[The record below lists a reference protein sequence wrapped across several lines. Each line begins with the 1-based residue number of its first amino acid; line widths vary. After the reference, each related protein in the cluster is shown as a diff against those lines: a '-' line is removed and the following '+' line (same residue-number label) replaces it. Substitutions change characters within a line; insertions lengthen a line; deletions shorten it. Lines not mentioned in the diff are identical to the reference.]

1 MVAVRI
7 GGRHRHGRAAVT
19 PARLSNGRR
28 TLVTVCAMA
37 ATIMQALDTTI
48 ANVALPYMQGSL
60 SASLD
65 QINWVLTSYIV
76 ASAIMT
82 APIGWIADR
91 FGRKRLFIVCTAG
104 FTVAS
109 MLCGLAENIGE
120 MVAFRLLQGVFGAAL
135 VPLSQ
140 AVLLDSYS
148 AEERGS
154 AMAIWG
160 IGVMLGPIMGPT
172 LGAWLTDNYN
182 WHWVF
187 FINLPV
193 GIITV
198 IGLMLFMDE
207 TQQKKE
213 LRFDWFGFL
222 ALAVGIGA
230 MQLMLDRGE
239 QLGWFESGEIV
250 AETIVSGVGFYYF
263 FAHSLTSERPFV
275 RFDIFKDR
283 NYVGGCLFMAVIGL
297 VLFGTMALV
306 TPFMQNVLGYPI
318 LTAGF
323 LLASRGVGTL
333 ASMMVVGRL
342 MKVIPARYL
351 VLVGMLLAAF
361 TLGQMVDFTDQT
373 SPGTIVVASVVQGVG
388 LGLVFVPLSTVAFAT
403 LPGHL
408 RTDGTAILTLVRN
421 LGSSVGISVV
431 IAQLTSTTSGMHARL
446 SEFVTPFNDALA
458 MPNAAMLN
466 LGTDLGR
473 AMMDRLL
480 TQQATIIAYAN
491 DYKLLMY
498 LTLAAIPLVFVI
510 SVARS
515 RPAAP
520 AEAPTPAH

>member
-1 MVAVRI
+1 MSTAPA
-7 GGRHRHGRAAVT
+7 GRWQR
-19 PARLSNGRR
+19 P
-28 TLVTVCAMA
+28 LVTVCAMA

-82 APIGWIADR
+82 APIGWVADR

-109 MLCGLAENIGE
+109 MLCGLAESIGQ
-120 MVAFRLLQGVFGAAL
+120 MVAFRLLQGMFGAAL

-193 GIITV
+193 GIVTV

-207 TQQKKE
+207 TKQQTH

-230 MQLMLDRGE
+230 LQLMLDRGK
-239 QLGWFESGEIV
+239 QLGWFESPEIV
-250 AETIVSGVGFYYF
+250 AETIISAVGFYFF
-263 FAHSLTSERPFV
+263 FAHSLTTERPFV

-283 NYVGGCLFMAVIGL
+283 NYVGGCLFMVVIGL

-323 LLASRGVGTL
+323 LLAARGVGTL
-333 ASMMVVGRL
+333 VSMMLVGRL
-342 MKVIPARYL
+342 MKLVAARYL
-351 VLVGMLLAAF
+351 VLIGMLLAAF
-361 TLGQMVDFTDQT
+361 TLGQMVEFTDQT
-373 SPGTIVVASVVQGVG
+373 TAYTIVVASVLQGVG

-421 LGSSVGISVV
+421 LGSSIGISVV
-431 IAQLTSTTSGMHARL
+431 IAELTSTTTGMHARL
-446 SEFVTPFNDALA
+446 DEFVTPFNNA
-458 MPNAAMLN
+458 MQMPDAAMLSPA
-466 LGTDLGR
+466 TEMGR
-473 AMMDRLL
+473 AVMDRIL

-491 DYKLLMY
+491 DFKLLMY
-498 LTLAAIPLVFVI
+498 LTLLAIPMVFVI
-510 SVARS
+510 GVGRGKS
-515 RPAAP
+515 AP
-520 AEAPTPAH
+520 PPTAAEAAH

>member
-1 MVAVRI
+1 MSASGPGAQRM
-7 GGRHRHGRAAVT
+7 
-19 PARLSNGRR
+19 
-28 TLVTVCAMA
+28 LVTVCAMS

-82 APIGWIADR
+82 APIGWISDR
-91 FGRKRLFIVCTAG
+91 FGRKKLFIVCTAG

-109 MLCGLAENIGE
+109 MLCGLAETIE
-120 MVAFRLLQGVFGAAL
+120 QMVLFRLLQGMFGAAL

-140 AVLLDSYS
+140 AVLLDAYTVQ
-148 AEERGS
+148 ERGS

-187 FINLPV
+187 FINLPI

-198 IGLMLFMDE
+198 IGLVLFMDE
-207 TQQKKE
+207 TEKKTQ

-230 MQLMLDRGE
+230 LQLMLDRGE
-239 QLGWFESGEIV
+239 QVGWFDSNEIV
-250 AETIVSGVGFYYF
+250 IETVISIVGFYFF
-263 FAHSLTSERPFV
+263 FAHSLTTDEPFV
-275 RFDIFKDR
+275 RFGIFRDR
-283 NYVGGCLFMAVIGL
+283 NYVGACVFMAVIGL

-306 TPFMQNVLGYPI
+306 TPFMQNVDGYPI
-318 LTAGF
+318 LTAGI
-323 LLASRGVGTL
+323 LLAARGVGTL
-333 ASMMVVGRL
+333 IAMLMVGRL
-342 MKVIPARYL
+342 MKFIEARYL
-351 VLVGMLLAAF
+351 VLVGMCLAAL
-361 TLGQMVDFTDQT
+361 TLAWMVDFTDQT
-373 SPGTIVVASVVQGVG
+373 SSNTIVVVSVAQGFG

-403 LPGHL
+403 LPLQL

-431 IAQLTSTTSGMHARL
+431 IAQLTNTTVAMHANL
-446 SEFVTPFNDALA
+446 TEFASPFNDALA
-458 MPNAAMLN
+458 MPDAAMLN
-466 LGTDLGR
+466 LNTDSGR
-473 AMMDRLL
+473 AMMDRII

-491 DYKLLMY
+491 DFKLLMY
-498 LTLAAIPLVFVI
+498 LTLATIPLVFIIGGKGKAKGAPREAV
-510 SVARS
+510 
-515 RPAAP
+515 AAP
-520 AEAPTPAH
+520 AH

>member
-1 MVAVRI
+1 
-7 GGRHRHGRAAVT
+7 
-19 PARLSNGRR
+19 
-28 TLVTVCAMA
+28 
-37 ATIMQALDTTI
+37 MQALDTTI

-76 ASAIMT
+76 ASAVMT
-82 APIGWIADR
+82 APIGWLTDR
-91 FGRKRLFIVCTAG
+91 FGRKKLFIVFTAG

-109 MLCGLAENIGE
+109 MLCGLAQSIGE
-120 MVAFRLLQGVFGAAL
+120 MVLFRLLQGIFGAAL

-172 LGAWLTDNYN
+172 LGAWLTETYN

-198 IGLMLFMDE
+198 IGLLLFMDE
-207 TQQKKE
+207 TTQRRE

-222 ALAVGIGA
+222 ALALGIGA
-230 MQLMLDRGE
+230 LQMMLDRGE
-239 QLGWFESGEIV
+239 QLGWFESPEIV
-250 AETIVSGVGFYYF
+250 TEAIVSAVGFYF
-263 FAHSLTSERPFV
+263 FLAHSLTTAEPFV

-283 NYVGGCLFMAVIGL
+283 NYVGGCLFMVVIGL

-306 TPFMQNVLGYPI
+306 TPYMQNVLGYPI

-323 LLASRGVGTL
+323 LLAARGVGTL
-333 ASMMVVGRL
+333 FAVLIVSRL
-342 MKVIPARYL
+342 MKIIEARYL
-351 VLVGMLLAAF
+351 VLGGIALAAL
-361 TLGQMVDFTDQT
+361 TLSQMVDFTDQT
-373 SPGTIVVASVVQGVG
+373 SPKTIVVVSVLQGFG

-408 RTDGTAILTLVRN
+408 RTDGSAILTLVRN
-421 LGSSVGISVV
+421 LGSSIGISIV
-431 IAQLTSTTSGMHARL
+431 IARLTDSTIAMHARL
-446 SEFVTPFNDALA
+446 DEFVTPFNSALA
-458 MPNAAMLN
+458 MPDAAMLN
-466 LGTDLGR
+466 LGTDMGR

-480 TQQATIIAYAN
+480 NQQATIIAYAN
-491 DYKLLMY
+491 DFKLLMY
-498 LTLAAIPLVFVI
+498 LTLVAIPLVFI
-510 SVARS
+510 IGRTRVAR
-515 RPAAP
+515 AAP
-520 AEAPTPAH
+520 PPEAAAAH

>member
-1 MVAVRI
+1 MSA
-7 GGRHRHGRAAVT
+7 GGPGAQRM
-19 PARLSNGRR
+19 
-28 TLVTVCAMA
+28 LVTVCAMS

-82 APIGWIADR
+82 APIGWISDR
-91 FGRKRLFIVCTAG
+91 FGRKKLFIVCTAG

-109 MLCGLAENIGE
+109 MLCGLAANIE
-120 MVAFRLLQGVFGAAL
+120 QMVLFRLLQGVFGAAL

-140 AVLLDSYS
+140 AVLLDAYTVQ
-148 AEERGS
+148 ERGS

-187 FINLPV
+187 FINLPI

-198 IGLMLFMDE
+198 VGLVLFMGE
-207 TQQKKE
+207 TETKTQ

-230 MQLMLDRGE
+230 LQLMLDRGE
-239 QLGWFESGEIV
+239 QVGWFDSNEIV
-250 AETIVSGVGFYYF
+250 IETIVSIVGFYFF
-263 FAHSLTSERPFV
+263 FAHSLTTDEPFV
-275 RFDIFKDR
+275 RFDIFRDR
-283 NYVGGCLFMAVIGL
+283 NYVGACLFMVVIGL

-306 TPFMQNVLGYPI
+306 TPFMQNVVGYPI
-318 LTAGF
+318 LTAGI
-323 LLASRGVGTL
+323 LLAARGVGTL
-333 ASMMVVGRL
+333 IAMLMVGRL
-342 MKVIPARYL
+342 MKFIEARYL
-351 VLVGMLLAAF
+351 VLIGMCLAAL
-361 TLGQMVDFTDQT
+361 TLAWMVDFTDQT
-373 SPGTIVVASVVQGVG
+373 SSDTIVVTSVGQGFG

-403 LPGHL
+403 LPLQL

-431 IAQLTSTTSGMHARL
+431 IAQLTNTTVAMHANL
-446 SEFVTPFNDALA
+446 SEFASPFNDALA
-458 MPNAAMLN
+458 MPDAAMLN
-466 LGTDLGR
+466 LDTDTGR
-473 AMMDRLL
+473 AMMDRII

-491 DYKLLMY
+491 DFKLLMY
-498 LTLAAIPLVFVI
+498 LTLATIPLVFI
-510 SVARS
+510 IGGTRQAQGAPREAS
-515 RPAAP
+515 AP
-520 AEAPTPAH
+520 AH

>member
-1 MVAVRI
+1 MVADRPQGCRI
-7 GGRHRHGRAAVT
+7 SGHAAVNPH
-19 PARLSNGRR
+19 PASRWQRP
-28 TLVTVCAMA
+28 LVTVCAMA

-91 FGRKRLFIVCTAG
+91 FGRKKLFILCTAG
-104 FTVAS
+104 FTIAS
-109 MLCGLAENIGE
+109 MLCGLAENIDE
-120 MVAFRLLQGVFGAAL
+120 MVAFRLLQGMFGAAL

-193 GIITV
+193 GVVTV

-207 TQQKKE
+207 TPQQQQ

-239 QLGWFESGEIV
+239 QLGWFESTEV
-250 AETIVSGVGFYYF
+250 LAETIVSAIGFYFF
-263 FAHSLTSERPFV
+263 FAHSLTTDRPFV

-283 NYVGGCLFMAVIGL
+283 NYVGGCLFMVVIGL

-318 LTAGF
+318 LTAGL
-323 LLASRGVGTL
+323 LLAARGVGTL
-333 ASMMVVGRL
+333 LAMMMVGRL
-342 MKVIPARYL
+342 MKIIPPRYL
-351 VLVGMLLAAF
+351 VLAGMLLAAF

-373 SPGTIVVASVVQGVG
+373 SSRTIVVVSVAQGVG

-458 MPNAAMLN
+458 MPDAAMLN
-466 LGTDLGR
+466 PASDLGR
-473 AMMDRLL
+473 AMMDRVL

-491 DYKLLMY
+491 DFKLLMY
-498 LTLAAIPLVFVI
+498 LTLATIPFVFVI
-510 SVARS
+510 GVARAG
-515 RPAAP
+515 PAAP
-520 AEAPTPAH
+520 ESSAPAH

>member
-1 MVAVRI
+1 MSAAGAPNYR
-7 GGRHRHGRAAVT
+7 RA
-19 PARLSNGRR
+19 
-28 TLVTVCAMA
+28 LVTVCAMS
-37 ATIMQALDTTI
+37 ATIMQALDGTI

-91 FGRKRLFIVCTAG
+91 FGRKRLFILCTAG

-120 MVAFRLLQGVFGAAL
+120 MVTFRLLQGVFGAAL

-140 AVLLDSYS
+140 SVLLDSYS

-187 FINLPV
+187 FINLPI

-198 IGLMLFMDE
+198 VGLMLFMDE
-207 TQQKKE
+207 TEQKTH

-230 MQLMLDRGE
+230 LQLMLDRGE
-239 QLGWFESGEIV
+239 QVGWFDSNEIIV
-250 AETIVSGVGFYYF
+250 ETIVSIVGFYYF
-263 FAHSLTSERPFV
+263 LAHSLTTSEPFV

-283 NYVGGCLFMAVIGL
+283 NYVGACLFMVLIGL

-306 TPFMQNVLGYPI
+306 TPFMQNVDGYPI

-323 LLASRGVGTL
+323 LLAARGVGTL
-333 ASMMVVGRL
+333 VAMLIVSRL
-342 MKVIPARYL
+342 MKFIEPRYL
-351 VLVGMLLAAF
+351 VLIGMALAAF
-361 TLGQMVDFTDQT
+361 TLYQMVDFTDQT
-373 SPGTIVVASVVQGVG
+373 SARTIVVASVLQGFG
-388 LGLVFVPLSTVAFAT
+388 LGLVFVPLSTVAFAS
-403 LPGHL
+403 LPLHL

-421 LGSSVGISVV
+421 LGSSIGISAV
-431 IAQLTSTTSGMHARL
+431 IAQLTSTTERMHAHL
-446 SEFVTPFNDALA
+446 TEFATPFNDALA
-458 MPNAAMLN
+458 MPDAAMLN
-466 LGTDLGR
+466 LGTDTGR
-473 AMMDRLL
+473 AMMDRLV

-491 DYKLLMY
+491 VFKLLMY
-498 LTLAAIPLVFVI
+498 LTLASIPLVFVI
-510 SVARS
+510 SVRS
-515 RPAAP
+515 TARPAP
-520 AEAPTPAH
+520 QEAATPAH

>member
-1 MVAVRI
+1 MNL
-7 GGRHRHGRAAVT
+7 GHGSRWQR
-19 PARLSNGRR
+19 P
-28 TLVTVCAMA
+28 LVTVCAMA

-91 FGRKRLFIVCTAG
+91 FGRKKLFVVCTAG

-109 MLCGLAENIGE
+109 MLCGVAGNIDE
-120 MVAFRLLQGVFGAAL
+120 MVVFRLLQGVFGAAL

-148 AEERGS
+148 VAERGS

-193 GIITV
+193 GIVTV
-198 IGLMLFMDE
+198 IGLLLFMDE
-207 TQQKKE
+207 TQPRRE

-222 ALAVGIGA
+222 ALAVGIGS

-239 QLGWFESGEIV
+239 QLGWFESPEII
-250 AETIVSGVGFYYF
+250 AETIVSVIGFYYF
-263 FAHSLTSERPFV
+263 LAHSLTTEKPFI

-283 NYVGGCLFMAVIGL
+283 NFVGGCLFMAVIGL

-323 LLASRGVGTL
+323 LLAARGVGTL
-333 ASMMVVGRL
+333 IAMLMVGRL
-342 MKVIPARYL
+342 MKFIEPRYL
-351 VLVGMLLAAF
+351 VLAGMLLAGF
-361 TLGQMVDFTDQT
+361 TLSQMVDFTDQT
-373 SPGTIVVASVVQGVG
+373 SPHTIVVVSVVQGFG
-388 LGLVFVPLSTVAFAT
+388 LGLVFVPLSTVAFAS

-446 SEFVTPFNDALA
+446 AEFVTPFNDALA
-458 MPNAAMLN
+458 MPDAAMLN
-466 LGTDLGR
+466 PGTDPGR

-491 DYKLLMY
+491 DFKLLMY
-498 LTLAAIPLVFVI
+498 LTLAAIPMVFVI
-510 SVARS
+510 RVGRRHPASA
-515 RPAAP
+515 AAP
-520 AEAPTPAH
+520 AQPTAPAH

>member
-1 MVAVRI
+1 VSPA
-7 GGRHRHGRAAVT
+7 RAARWQR
-19 PARLSNGRR
+19 P
-28 TLVTVCAMA
+28 LVTVCAMA

-104 FTVAS
+104 FTFAS
-109 MLCGLAENIGE
+109 MLCGLAGSIGE
-120 MVAFRLLQGVFGAAL
+120 MVAFRLLQGMFGAAL

-193 GIITV
+193 GIVTIA
-198 IGLMLFMDE
+198 GLFLFMDE
-207 TQQKKE
+207 TKSQQH

-230 MQLMLDRGE
+230 LQLMLDRGE
-239 QLGWFESGEIV
+239 QLGWFESPEIV
-250 AETIVSGVGFYYF
+250 AETIISVVGFYFF
-263 FAHSLTSERPFV
+263 FAHSLTTERPFV
-275 RFDIFKDR
+275 RFAIFKDR
-283 NYVGGCLFMAVIGL
+283 NYVGGVLFMVVIGL

-318 LTAGF
+318 LTAGL
-323 LLASRGVGTL
+323 LLAARGVGTL
-333 ASMMVVGRL
+333 VSMMLVGRL
-342 MKVIPARYL
+342 MKVVAARYL

-373 SPGTIVVASVVQGVG
+373 SPYTIVVASVLQGFG

-421 LGSSVGISVV
+421 LGSSIGISVV
-431 IAQLTSTTSGMHARL
+431 IAELTSTTTAMHARL
-446 SEFVTPFNDALA
+446 DEFVTPFNNALQ
-458 MPNAAMLN
+458 MGDAAMLSPA
-466 LGTDLGR
+466 TEMGR
-473 AMMDRLL
+473 AMMERLL

-498 LTLAAIPLVFVI
+498 LTLAAIPMVFVI
-510 SVARS
+510 GVGPSKS
-515 RPAAP
+515 AAP
-520 AEAPTPAH
+520 STAAAEAAH